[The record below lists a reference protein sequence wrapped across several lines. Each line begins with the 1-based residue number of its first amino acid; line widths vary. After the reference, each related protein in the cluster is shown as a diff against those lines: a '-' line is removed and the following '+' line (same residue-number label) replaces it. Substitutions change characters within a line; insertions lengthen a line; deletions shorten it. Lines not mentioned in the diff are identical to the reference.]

1 MGPVL
6 KALLLDEADD
16 GETGQIDFRSL
27 SVREFGTIYE
37 GLLESSLS
45 VATQDLTVDS
55 KGAWIPASKSDQV
68 LSAKGDIYFH
78 SASGERKATGSY
90 FTPSVVV
97 DNLITERHG
106 DLIKFHRGDAMLAP
120 TRQGTLKRSLVFGVM
135 SADCVP
141 IIVRAEH
148 GWGLIHAG
156 WRGLANGIIESVVGA
171 LGEPLEAV
179 IGPSAGPK
187 AYEVGLEVVEAIGAS
202 AVFDKR
208 PGHSHKALL
217 DTAATAI
224 RQLHNANSSISAHN
238 ASICTIS
245 DPRFHSFRRDGASAG
260 RGITFVLPGS

>member
-1 MGPVL
+1 MNNNFDLIVHNSVELLVYWPWWEQGIVHGMTTSALAFRPEELDRSARVL
-6 KALLLDEADD
+6 CNAIGASDLVLPEQCHGADF
-16 GETGQIDFRSL
+16 IDLRAA
-27 SVREFGTIYE
+27 GI
-37 GLLESSLS
+37 
-45 VATQDLTVDS
+45 
-55 KGAWIPASKSDQV
+55 
-68 LSAKGDIYFH
+68 
-78 SASGERKATGSY
+78 
-90 FTPSVVV
+90 V
-97 DNLITERHG
+97 DNLITERPG
-106 DLIKFHRGDAMLAP
+106 DLIKFHRGDAVLAP
-120 TRQGTLKRSLVFGVM
+120 TRQGTLKQSLVFGVM

-156 WRGLANGIIESVVGA
+156 WRGLANGIIKSVVVA

-187 AYEVGLEVVEAIGAS
+187 AYEVGMEVVEAIGAS
-202 AVFDKR
+202 AVFDKL

>member
-1 MGPVL
+1 MNNDFDLLVHNSVELLVYRPWWEHGIVHGMTTSAIAFRPEDLHSSARVL
-6 KALLLDEADD
+6 CNAIGASDLVLPEQCHGA
-16 GETGQIDFRSL
+16 EFIDLR
-27 SVREFGTIYE
+27 
-37 GLLESSLS
+37 
-45 VATQDLTVDS
+45 
-55 KGAWIPASKSDQV
+55 GARI
-68 LSAKGDIYFH
+68 
-78 SASGERKATGSY
+78 
-90 FTPSVVV
+90 V

-106 DLIKFHRGDAMLAP
+106 DLIKFHRGDAVLAP

-135 SADCVP
+135 TADCVP

-179 IGPSAGPK
+179 VGPSAGPK
-187 AYEVGLEVVEAIGAS
+187 AYEVGMEVVEAIGAS
-202 AVFDKR
+202 AVFDKL